1 MDDIN
6 INPTKGSLA
15 LQEFAKILRFE
26 DASDILAAQQNLL
39 SRLEKTNAMLK
50 TVNELSNGRLDSLS
64 SHLRVNTRLLVS
76 IKRELAAILKRTD
89 SIKKSLMR
97 QYPSEY
103 EQTSNAIESAWR
115 AELEADLDPSSDIIP
130 RTHSR
135 NLSPLVE

>member
-97 QYPSEY
+97 QY
-103 EQTSNAIESAWR
+103 
-115 AELEADLDPSSDIIP
+115 
-130 RTHSR
+130 SR